1 MRDIITATAEIVGIG
16 VILIAAFSWIASAW
30 LKKQLAELRPN
41 GGSSIKDKVDKLEE
55 KVGRLEGRVDDIY
68 LLLVEAK
75 KPRKKS
81 K

>member
-1 MRDIITATAEIVGIG
+1 MRDLVTTVAEIVGIA
-16 VILIAAFSWIASAW
+16 VVLIAAFSWIASAW

-55 KVGRLEGRVDDIY
+55 KLGKLESRVDDIY
-68 LLLVEAK
+68 LLLVESK
-75 KPRKKS
+75 STRKK

>member
-1 MRDIITATAEIVGIG
+1 MREWITTAAEIVGVG
-16 VILIAAFSWIASAW
+16 VVLIAAFSWIASAW

-55 KVGRLEGRVDDIY
+55 KVDRLEGRVDDIY

-75 KPRKKS
+75 KPRKRK
-81 K
+81 